1 MTTLTIAGTAADD
14 TIVITATGSD
24 SGSYCIN
31 GGSAVDF
38 SGVTQVVVT
47 GEDGNDTL
55 TIVNPDGALFA
66 PTNGIS
72 YDGGNQ
78 PADGLEV
85 LGGTANDLTYI
96 AGATPDAGTLTYNA
110 EAGTQTIDFAGIAPI
125 TDTVVAAT
133 LTITGSAGADAITVT
148 DGGLVNGFQT
158 TQVSAATFESIRF
171 ANKTTVTIN
180 GNGGADTL
188 AFNNPT
194 TATGL
199 TTLNVVNV
207 GAVTQTGAV
216 NYTNLSLNTTGPV
229 SLTGSNDVTNLAAA
243 VSGASSVFSFNDVDD
258 ITLTSVG
265 GVNGISTNNGSISIT
280 TANGPVVVAN
290 TAAGADVNAGTG
302 FALLSAGSS
311 GATDFAAQVG
321 ASANV
326 TGTAGVILVGDHID
340 LMTGATVNAG
350 AADAV
355 LNGYN
360 IGTLIDLGG
369 ADAANTLGLTDAE
382 LDGITAGSLRIGDF
396 NSGRISF
403 TAAIAPAGTSQL
415 ELTTG
420 ADIIDGNAP
429 IGADVTVARLAMTAS
444 TGIGVTGFTHI
455 DTNVGQ
461 IEAQT
466 TTGGMR
472 IASEGAVTVG
482 GVTGLTG
489 LRVVT
494 SGDVQLDAGGT
505 ITLADLDGDEI
516 VAAGTGSGNVSLAAS
531 GVAATI
537 TATVDNDV
545 VTASRG
551 SITLAAGQDILL
563 GTVGTN
569 HDNDVQAN
577 GSVTLSAGRN
587 IVIDGFADVW
597 SDAFFSNTGGGV
609 TAVAHNNL
617 LVFNAAGTDGSI
629 GALGNAGGSVTLT
642 AGANELLTIGATS
655 SSAVFSSS
663 GNVTI
668 NADRVAITSPGGITA
683 QDSVTIQPVSTA
695 WAVDLGSPTDGGAS
709 VLELSDAELDRIFTD
724 ILRIGRISSTGNMT
738 ISSQISPNNIGTLTL
753 STGGGIVDG
762 TAGQQADITVNVLA
776 LQAGAGIGHA
786 DFLDLAVTNLRFNNF
801 GIGDVNINDTGVLAL
816 SAVDGVPSSSNAVGI
831 AQVVAGGALT
841 VAANVTASGFLNLIA
856 GDTAAAGDN
865 LTVLGGVTVQ
875 STAAAVQLAAGD
887 DVTVQAGATIQSPS
901 SLLAFVDSGSAD
913 GGVGGTFNLN
923 GTLVAT
929 DTSIVGSVDND
940 TLNGTPLVDSF
951 NGSTGADTMTG
962 GAASDFYFVDNA
974 GDAVMESAGQ
984 GNDAVFASVNYGLT
998 ANVET
1003 LVLQGVADLQG
1014 YGNTL
1019 VNTIFGNSG
1028 NNLLDGGA
1036 SGDAMSGGAGNDTYF
1051 VDNTADAVVESAG
1064 QGNDAVFASVNY
1076 GLTANV
1082 ETLVLQGGADLQGF
1096 GNGLVNSVFG
1106 NSGNNLVDGGG
1117 GADAMS
1123 GGVGNDTYFVDNAGD
1138 AVIENAAQGNDAVFA
1153 SVNYGLTANVETLVL
1168 QGSAD
1173 LQGYGN
1179 GLVNVIYGNT
1189 GNNLLDGGSAADLMV
1204 GGLGN
1209 DTYFADDTSDAAF
1222 ENAGEGSDVV
1232 FATTHYGLA
1241 AQVETLVL
1249 QGSADLQGYGN
1260 NQANTLYGN
1269 TGNNLLNGAGGADVM
1284 IGGLGNDTY
1293 FVDDGLDQV
1302 VENVGA
1308 GTDAVF
1314 TTVHFILSANVE
1326 TLVQQGSADLGGTG
1340 NALANSIFGNSGN
1353 DTLDGQGAADVLT
1366 GNAGNDT
1373 FVFIIGQANGDA
1385 VVDFAGNGAGAGDS
1399 LQFVGYGTGAT
1410 FTQNRRDALAGQ
1422 LQRRRLARGHHVHER
1437 RINSSD

>member
-1 MTTLTIAGTAADD
+1 MTTLTISGTAADD
-14 TIVITATGSD
+14 TIVITATGAD
-24 SGSYCIN
+24 SGSYSVN
-31 GGSAVDF
+31 GGPAVAF

-55 TIVNPDGALFA
+55 TIVNPDGSLFA

-72 YDGGNQ
+72 YDGGGD
-78 PADGLEV
+78 PADALEL
-85 LGGTANDLTYI
+85 LGGTASDLTYTV
-96 AGATPDAGTLTYNA
+96 GATHDAGTLTYTGD
-110 EAGTQTIDFAGIAPI
+110 AGTQTVAFAGIAPI
-125 TDTVVAAT
+125 TDTVAAAN
-133 LTITGSAGADAITVT
+133 LIITGSGGADAITVT

-158 TQVSAATFESIRF
+158 TQVGAATFESIRF
-171 ANKTTVTIN
+171 ANKTSVTIN

-194 TATGL
+194 VAAGL
-199 TTLNVVNV
+199 STLAVVNV

-229 SLTGSNDVTNLAAA
+229 TLTGSNDVTNLAAA
-243 VSGASSVFSFNDVDD
+243 VSGAGSVFSFNDVDD

-265 GVNGISTNNGSISIT
+265 GVNGISTNNGAISIT
-280 TANGPVVVAN
+280 TANGPVLVAN

-302 FALLSAGSS
+302 LALLSAGSS
-311 GATDFAAQVG
+311 GATDFAVQVG

-355 LNGYN
+355 LNSYN

-403 TAAIAPAGTSQL
+403 TAAITPAGTSQL

-429 IGADVTVARLAMTAS
+429 IGADVTVARLAMSAG

-516 VAAGTGSGNVSLAAS
+516 VAAGSSSGNVFLTAS
-531 GVAATI
+531 GVASTI
-537 TATVDNDV
+537 TTTVDNDA

-569 HDNDVQAN
+569 HDNDVLAN

-597 SDAFFSNTGGGV
+597 SDAFFNNTGGGV

-617 LVFNAAGTDGSI
+617 VVFNAAGTDGSI
-629 GALGNAGGSVTLT
+629 GALGNGGGSVTLMT
-642 AGANELLTIGATS
+642 GANELLTISATS
-655 SSAVFSSS
+655 SNAVFSNS

-762 TAGQQADITVNVLA
+762 TAGQQTDIIAGRLA
-776 LQAGAGIGHA
+776 LQAGGGIGHA
-786 DFLDLAVTNLRFNNF
+786 DFLDVAATNLRFNNF
-801 GIGDVNINDTGVLAL
+801 GMGDVNISAAGVLAL
-816 SAVDGVPSSSNAVGI
+816 NAVDGVPSSSNAVGI

-841 VAANVTASGFLNLIA
+841 VAANVTAGSFLNLSA

-865 LTVLGGVTVQ
+865 LTVLAGVTVQ
-875 STAAAVQLAAGD
+875 STGASVQLAAGD
-887 DVTVQAGATIQSPS
+887 DVTAEGGSTIQSPF
-901 SLLAFVDSGSAD
+901 SLLAFVDSGSLD
-913 GGVGGTFNLN
+913 GGVGGTINLN
-923 GTLVAT
+923 GTVVAT

-940 TLNGTPLVDSF
+940 TLNGTPLVDSL
-951 NGSTGADTMTG
+951 NGAAGADVMSG
-962 GAASDFYFVDNA
+962 GAGNDFYFVDG
-974 GDAVMESAGQ
+974 GDAVIENAGQ
-984 GNDAVFASVNYGLT
+984 GTDTVFATTHFTLP

-1003 LVLQGVADLQG
+1003 LSLQGAADLQG

-1019 VNTIFGNSG
+1019 ANTITGNSG
-1028 NNLLDGGA
+1028 SNLIDGGGGA
-1036 SGDAMSGGAGNDTYF
+1036 DAMNGGAGNDTYF
-1051 VDNTADAVVESAG
+1051 VDNTGDSVMESAG

-1106 NSGNNLVDGGG
+1106 NSGNNLIDGGG
-1117 GADAMS
+1117 SADAMA
-1123 GGVGNDTYFVDNAGD
+1123 GGIGNDTYFVDNAGD
-1138 AVIENAAQGNDAVFA
+1138 AVIENAAR
-1153 SVNYGLTANVETLVL
+1153 
-1168 QGSAD
+1168 
-1173 LQGYGN
+1173 
-1179 GLVNVIYGNT
+1179 
-1189 GNNLLDGGSAADLMV
+1189 
-1204 GGLGN
+1204 
-1209 DTYFADDTSDAAF
+1209 
-1222 ENAGEGSDVV
+1222 
-1232 FATTHYGLA
+1232 ATTRCSHPS
-1241 AQVETLVL
+1241 T
-1249 QGSADLQGYGN
+1249 
-1260 NQANTLYGN
+1260 
-1269 TGNNLLNGAGGADVM
+1269 TG
-1284 IGGLGNDTY
+1284 
-1293 FVDDGLDQV
+1293 
-1302 VENVGA
+1302 
-1308 GTDAVF
+1308 
-1314 TTVHFILSANVE
+1314 
-1326 TLVQQGSADLGGTG
+1326 
-1340 NALANSIFGNSGN
+1340 
-1353 DTLDGQGAADVLT
+1353 
-1366 GNAGNDT
+1366 
-1373 FVFIIGQANGDA
+1373 
-1385 VVDFAGNGAGAGDS
+1385 
-1399 LQFVGYGTGAT
+1399 
-1410 FTQNRRDALAGQ
+1410 
-1422 LQRRRLARGHHVHER
+1422 
-1437 RINSSD
+1437 

>member
-1 MTTLTIAGTAADD
+1 MTTLTITGTAADD
-14 TIVITATGSD
+14 TIVITASATD
-24 SGSYCIN
+24 SGAYSIN
-31 GGSAVDF
+31 GGPAVAF

-55 TIVNPDGALFA
+55 TIVNPDGGLFA
-66 PTNGIS
+66 PTNGID

-96 AGATPDAGTLTYNA
+96 AGATPDAGTLTYTA

-171 ANKTTVTIN
+171 ANKTSVTIN

-216 NYTNLSLNTTGPV
+216 NYTNLSLNTTGPA
-229 SLTGSNDVTNLAAA
+229 SPTGSNDVTNLAAA

-360 IGTLIDLGG
+360 IGTLIDFGG

-494 SGDVQLDAGGT
+494 SGDVQPDAGGI

-516 VAAGTGSGNVSLAAS
+516 VAAGTGSGNVSLTAS

-563 GTVGTN
+563 GTVGTD

-709 VLELSDAELDRIFTD
+709 VLEVSDAELDRIFAPT
-724 ILRIGRISSTGNMT
+724 IRIGSTSNPG
-738 ISSQISPNNIGTLTL
+738 
-753 STGGGIVDG
+753 
-762 TAGQQADITVNVLA
+762 DITVSSPITLGAAPPRCRCAPAAPSSTARPGSRRTSPSTTWRCGPVLA
-776 LQAGAGIGHA
+776 ARAPSTSRSPI
-786 DFLDLAVTNLRFNNF
+786 LRSTTP
-801 GIGDVNINDTGVLAL
+801 GWGT
-816 SAVDGVPSSSNAVGI
+816 SSS
-831 AQVVAGGALT
+831 T
-841 VAANVTASGFLNLIA
+841 MPAA
-856 GDTAAAGDN
+856 
-865 LTVLGGVTVQ
+865 
-875 STAAAVQLAAGD
+875 
-887 DVTVQAGATIQSPS
+887 
-901 SLLAFVDSGSAD
+901 
-913 GGVGGTFNLN
+913 
-923 GTLVAT
+923 
-929 DTSIVGSVDND
+929 
-940 TLNGTPLVDSF
+940 
-951 NGSTGADTMTG
+951 
-962 GAASDFYFVDNA
+962 
-974 GDAVMESAGQ
+974 
-984 GNDAVFASVNYGLT
+984 
-998 ANVET
+998 
-1003 LVLQGVADLQG
+1003 
-1014 YGNTL
+1014 
-1019 VNTIFGNSG
+1019 
-1028 NNLLDGGA
+1028 
-1036 SGDAMSGGAGNDTYF
+1036 
-1051 VDNTADAVVESAG
+1051 
-1064 QGNDAVFASVNY
+1064 
-1076 GLTANV
+1076 
-1082 ETLVLQGGADLQGF
+1082 
-1096 GNGLVNSVFG
+1096 
-1106 NSGNNLVDGGG
+1106 
-1117 GADAMS
+1117 
-1123 GGVGNDTYFVDNAGD
+1123 
-1138 AVIENAAQGNDAVFA
+1138 
-1153 SVNYGLTANVETLVL
+1153 
-1168 QGSAD
+1168 
-1173 LQGYGN
+1173 
-1179 GLVNVIYGNT
+1179 
-1189 GNNLLDGGSAADLMV
+1189 
-1204 GGLGN
+1204 
-1209 DTYFADDTSDAAF
+1209 
-1222 ENAGEGSDVV
+1222 
-1232 FATTHYGLA
+1232 
-1241 AQVETLVL
+1241 
-1249 QGSADLQGYGN
+1249 
-1260 NQANTLYGN
+1260 
-1269 TGNNLLNGAGGADVM
+1269 
-1284 IGGLGNDTY
+1284 
-1293 FVDDGLDQV
+1293 
-1302 VENVGA
+1302 
-1308 GTDAVF
+1308 
-1314 TTVHFILSANVE
+1314 
-1326 TLVQQGSADLGGTG
+1326 
-1340 NALANSIFGNSGN
+1340 
-1353 DTLDGQGAADVLT
+1353 
-1366 GNAGNDT
+1366 
-1373 FVFIIGQANGDA
+1373 
-1385 VVDFAGNGAGAGDS
+1385 
-1399 LQFVGYGTGAT
+1399 
-1410 FTQNRRDALAGQ
+1410 
-1422 LQRRRLARGHHVHER
+1422 
-1437 RINSSD
+1437 